1 MDDFRCPACGSS
13 ALAYPRVLEGNEP
26 VVCANCGEIV
36 STYGE
41 LKRRSEQA
49 LGSKPT
55 RSPVS
60 GC

>member
-13 ALAYPRVLEGNEP
+13 ALTYPRVLENDEP
-26 VVCANCGEIV
+26 VACARCGELV

-49 LGSKPT
+49 LGSNPT